1 MQYRFAIC
9 DDDDNYIRYLR
20 RLAQQWG
27 RQAGTEVETEDFPSA
42 EAFLFRW
49 EEKKDF
55 DFSRMG
61 EPVVENTS
69 IADYVW
75 LPLRFEGEN
84 VFIDWLD
91 EWRLEDYE

>member
-1 MQYRFAIC
+1 MRPQISSIFKVPGKRDLYIACADRWLPQAMDKEYPVYREMFEC
-9 DDDDNYIRYLR
+9 
-20 RLAQQWG
+20 
-27 RQAGTEVETEDFPSA
+27 
-42 EAFLFRW
+42 LFG